1 LVLLATRFS
10 SYLGYKTVIRI
21 CAVLFTL
28 MPLVLNFKFNFVT
41 LAVFFVFFP
50 ITCFSLSA
58 IPIINCLWSQFP
70 KDLNKVS
77 GAAIL
82 FFSLGMITWNIIFF
96 KVVNPDNLKADIDEE
111 NQAYFSNEIT
121 DRLLTATN
129 VIFVIAGSLYI
140 GGSFLIQKKIEVK

>member
-1 LVLLATRFS
+1 
-10 SYLGYKTVIRI
+10 
-21 CAVLFTL
+21 